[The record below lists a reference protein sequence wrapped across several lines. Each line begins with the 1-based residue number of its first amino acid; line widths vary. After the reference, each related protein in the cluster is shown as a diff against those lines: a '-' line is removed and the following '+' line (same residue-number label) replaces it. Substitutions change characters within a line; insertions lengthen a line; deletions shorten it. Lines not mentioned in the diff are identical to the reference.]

1 MFATHF
7 CTFSTPLHLFLEQK
21 MDSLGIL
28 CVTKLSRLFINPKLE
43 VVLVIFKITDTT
55 SIL

>member
-1 MFATHF
+1 
-7 CTFSTPLHLFLEQK
+7 

-43 VVLVIFKITDTT
+43 VVLAIFIIAAAT
-55 SIL
+55 SFGNEVAATNLKNWLIIRP